1 MKEYEFYN
9 NIKNWDFSMIN
20 YEEEVLSSWD
30 LYKILKEYVNLE
42 SKVLDLGTGG
52 GEKVIKFFPEVKE
65 IVATDFSESM
75 INTAKNNLKKSGR
88 SNITFRQMDNLNMDT
103 EDEYFDVVVA
113 RHTVIDAKGIYKT
126 LKPGGVL
133 LVRGVDKE
141 DSIELKDLFGYGQA
155 YFDPKSISEIDL
167 ESIKSA
173 GFKEVSLTDIYIN
186 EYYKTKED
194 LIALLLKV
202 PILDDFSEI
211 EENTS
216 LKKKDLDFNLLD
228 EYIKNNTTERGI
240 LLKRKYYGIIAKK

>member
-1 MKEYEFYN
+1 M
-9 NIKNWDFSMIN
+9 
-20 YEEEVLSSWD
+20 
-30 LYKILKEYVNLE
+30 
-42 SKVLDLGTGG
+42 
-52 GEKVIKFFPEVKE
+52 
-65 IVATDFSESM
+65 
-75 INTAKNNLKKSGR
+75 
-88 SNITFRQMDNLNMDT
+88 
-103 EDEYFDVVVA
+103 
-113 RHTVIDAKGIYKT
+113 
-126 LKPGGVL
+126 
-133 LVRGVDKE
+133 RGVDKE

-167 ESIKSA
+167 ENIKLA
-173 GFKEVSLTDIYIN
+173 GFKEVILTDIYIN

>member
-1 MKEYEFYN
+1 MAN
-9 NIKNWDFSMIN
+9 TSLRTLFSTNSGLGYI
-20 YEEEVLSSWD
+20 STKS
-30 LYKILKEYVNLE
+30 NLLRNA
-42 SKVLDLGTGG
+42 V
-52 GEKVIKFFPEVKE
+52 
-65 IVATDFSESM
+65 
-75 INTAKNNLKKSGR
+75 
-88 SNITFRQMDNLNMDT
+88 
-103 EDEYFDVVVA
+103 
-113 RHTVIDAKGIYKT
+113 
-126 LKPGGVL
+126 
-133 LVRGVDKE
+133 
-141 DSIELKDLFGYGQA
+141 
-155 YFDPKSISEIDL
+155 SISEIDL
-167 ESIKSA
+167 ENIKSA

>member
-30 LYKILKEYVNLE
+30 LYKILKEYVTVE

-113 RHTVIDAKGIYKT
+113 RHTVIDAKAIYKT

-167 ESIKSA
+167 ENIKSA